1 MKKIILS
8 LSFSLTILFSFGQV
22 DQSYSNKV
30 KRLMEVSGGKD
41 SYDAAILQMF
51 TMFSQQYPDVPES
64 FWSEFKVEFMNIST
78 EELVTLISPVY
89 ARHLTPKDLDDIIA
103 FYQSPAGKKLSSSQG
118 AITAESMILGQD
130 LGAILGEKVLK
141 KLEEKGY

>member
-1 MKKIILS
+1 MKKLIISILFTS
-8 LSFSLTILFSFGQV
+8 SVLFSFGQV
-22 DQSYSNKV
+22 DQSYNNKV

-89 ARHLTPKDLDDIIA
+89 ARHLTSKDLDEIIT
-103 FYQSPAGKKLSSSQG
+103 FYQTPAGRKLSSSQG
-118 AITAESMILGQD
+118 AITAESMSLGQD
-130 LGAILGEKVLK
+130 WGAILGEKVLK